1 MRSTRRAALFDLD
14 RTLVRVDTATLYTR
28 YERRIGAATRLD
40 AVKVAWWL
48 LQYGFGV
55 LDAPKIVGKVLAK
68 YAGMEE
74 REMRRRSDEWYGEYV
89 VPHIAEAG
97 RRAVARHQA
106 RGDLVAI
113 VTSATPYAADPLAAE
128 LCIEHVLCNRLEVEA
143 GRFTGEL
150 VPPFCYGRGKIDC
163 AEALAR
169 EQGFELGE
177 ASFYSDS
184 ITDLPL
190 LERVGTP
197 VCVNPDARLRRTA
210 LERGYRIE
218 HW

>member
-1 MRSTRRAALFDLD
+1 MRSPRRAALFDLD
-14 RTLVRVDTATLYTR
+14 RTLVRTDTATLYTR
-28 YERRIGAATRLD
+28 YERRIGAATRAD

-48 LQYGFGV
+48 LQYGLGV
-55 LDAPKIVGKVLAK
+55 LDAPKIVGKVLSK

-74 REMRRRSDEWYGEYV
+74 REMRRRSEEWYGEYV

-97 RRAVARHQA
+97 RRAVARHHA

-128 LCIEHVLCNRLEVEA
+128 LGIEHVLCNRLEVQD

-150 VPPFCYGRGKIDC
+150 VPPFCYGAGKVDC

-177 ASFYSDS
+177 AYFYSDS

-190 LERVGTP
+190 LERVGTA
-197 VCVNPDARLRRTA
+197 VCVNPDLRLRRVA

-218 HW
+218 RW